1 MLLTQRDLYHIEFER
16 SENISNLRSK
26 YIEQPSGCI
35 STKNRIS
42 PILKEV
48 NNMSENLENLPNN
61 EENNEEVMKI
71 EIDSITEE
79 NDNGE
84 VIEILD
90 KEPKKKKSAIK
101 EIFDWVVSI
110 ASAIAIVLLLHIF
123 VFVQVTVSGSSMDPT
138 LKDKDRLIA
147 VRFMYEPKY
156 ADIVVVDPYLS
167 EGTVKGKTMFN
178 RVLYIKR
185 VIATGGQTIDLKDG
199 KVYIDGKLLE
209 EDYIADSVKTYTQST
224 EMPVTVPEGCV
235 FVMGDNREW
244 SKDSRDRTV
253 GILRNE
259 QVVGKAVFRLLPFD
273 KFGVV
278 K

>member
-1 MLLTQRDLYHIEFER
+1 MRNEGNAIMPYG
-16 SENISNLRSK
+16 N
-26 YIEQPSGCI
+26 CI
-35 STKNRIS
+35 DVTI
-42 PILKEV
+42 PADIFQEV
-48 NNMSENLENLPNN
+48 NNMSDNLENLPNN
-61 EENNEEVMKI
+61 EENNEDVMKI

-79 NDNGE
+79 NENGE
-84 VIEILD
+84 VVEILD
-90 KEPKKKKSAIK
+90 NEPKKKKSLVK

-147 VRFMYEPKY
+147 VRFMYEPRY
-156 ADIVVVDPYLS
+156 SDIVVVDPYLK

-185 VIATGGQTIDLKDG
+185 VIATGGQTIDLRDG

-209 EDYIADSVKTYTQST
+209 EDYIADTVKTYTQSMD
-224 EMPVTVPEGCV
+224 MPVTVPEGCV